1 MAPAVKQITIFGATG
16 LQGSSVV
23 HSLLRDQ
30 ASNFKIRAITRD
42 PLSDKSQAL
51 QSFGV
56 VVVRADG
63 WRAHEIQEACS
74 GSWAAFVN
82 TNSDDPVGRLLRSC
96 SCLKARIEEYARGTG
111 CFDAVC
117 SIHAGWYYELFLS
130 DMMAQVHQSFPYY
143 PDAEGF
149 LSLHLPRWGD
159 NYAAPFIAIA
169 DDFGDLV
176 HGILLDPHKWKD
188 QNIQAVSEARSLEE
202 FVEVFSKATG
212 KKARYVPLPS
222 WKSSGEGVAELE
234 DARLLFAYGELTG
247 GRYFGVERS
256 STATARKLKKLAAT
270 AQGKYGT
277 SAELTSSIRNLV
289 DQDTL
294 AQVSRDVTPHFDKF
308 WEGGIFTSKSR
319 VVAGLAVKSTAFIE
333 HIACNPLFLEVC
345 DRLLASTY
353 TCWYGDEQVT
363 FTSAPQI
370 NAAIAISN
378 SPGNEAQKLH
388 RDDMGLHHTL
398 PGIAPEAYTPGRD
411 VGVGPFV
418 AATQTTK
425 ENGATRFIPGS
436 HLWDTSHRPDEG
448 LTVPV
453 EMQPGDA
460 FIMLASCFHAG
471 SANVSQEDRTIYSTF
486 LSKGILRQVSGLCL
500 HSLRV
505 SNCI

>member
-1 MAPAVKQITIFGATG
+1 MMHQFH
-16 LQGSSVV
+16 LHSV
-23 HSLLRDQ
+23 
-30 ASNFKIRAITRD
+30 
-42 PLSDKSQAL
+42 
-51 QSFGV
+51 
-56 VVVRADG
+56 
-63 WRAHEIQEACS
+63 
-74 GSWAAFVN
+74 
-82 TNSDDPVGRLLRSC
+82 
-96 SCLKARIEEYARGTG
+96 
-111 CFDAVC
+111 
-117 SIHAGWYYELFLS
+117 
-130 DMMAQVHQSFPYY
+130 
-143 PDAEGF
+143 
-149 LSLHLPRWGD
+149 
-159 NYAAPFIAIA
+159 
-169 DDFGDLV
+169 
-176 HGILLDPHKWKD
+176 
-188 QNIQAVSEARSLEE
+188 EARTAPVSQVIDLLT
-202 FVEVFSKATG
+202 VNG
-212 KKARYVPLPS
+212 
-222 WKSSGEGVAELE
+222 GVI
-234 DARLLFAYGELTG
+234 
-247 GRYFGVERS
+247 V
-256 STATARKLKKLAAT
+256 
-270 AQGKYGT
+270 
-277 SAELTSSIRNLV
+277 RNLV

-294 AQVSRDVTPHFDKF
+294 AQVSRDVTPHFDNF

-319 VVAGLAVKSTAFIE
+319 VVTGLAVKSTAFIE
-333 HIACNPLFLEVC
+333 HIVCNPLFLEVC

-425 ENGATRFIPGS
+425 ENGTTRFIPGS